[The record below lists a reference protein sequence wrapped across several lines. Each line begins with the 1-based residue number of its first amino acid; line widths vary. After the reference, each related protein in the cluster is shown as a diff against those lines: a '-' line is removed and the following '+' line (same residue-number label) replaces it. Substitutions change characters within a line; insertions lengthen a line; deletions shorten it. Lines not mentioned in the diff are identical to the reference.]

1 MINFAKNLKMGL
13 KVGIIGLTNTGKTTI
28 FNCFSN
34 TKAQTSE
41 FSFSTN
47 KSNFGMAYVPDE
59 RLLKLTEL
67 VPTRKITYTTMEF
80 VDIPG
85 LTKGAS
91 EGQGIGNSFLGDIRN
106 VDAIVHVVRCFDN
119 PNLPHVEGS
128 IDPVRD
134 IEILD
139 FELQVKDLESIEKR
153 IQKVEKKAKSGEK
166 ESKLEYD
173 VLVNVRQELQN
184 FKNVRHI
191 EIKPEDKKYVND
203 LFLLTDIPVMYVCNV
218 DENSAI
224 EGNKHSKSVEEHIKK
239 VEPNAKV
246 ITIAARLEADIA
258 ELEDEQERKDFLEDA
273 GLNEPGINKVIRA
286 AYDLLDLR
294 TFFTVGEEENR
305 AWTIKKGWTAPEA
318 AGVIHS
324 DLKRGFIR
332 AEVIAYNDF
341 VKFGSEHACKEHG
354 KLRLEGK
361 EYVVQEG
368 DIMHIRFNV

>member
-1 MINFAKNLKMGL
+1 MAL
-13 KVGIIGLTNTGKTTI
+13 KVGIVGLTNTGKTTI

-41 FSFSTN
+41 YSFSTN

-139 FELQVKDLESIEKR
+139 FELQIKDLESIEKR
-153 IQKVEKKAKSGEK
+153 IQKVEKKAKSGDK

-173 VLVNVRQELQN
+173 ALVNVRQELQN

-191 EIKPEDKKYVND
+191 DIKPEDKKFVND

-218 DENSAI
+218 DDKSAI
-224 EGNKHSKSVEEHIKK
+224 EGNKHSKAVEQHIAK

-246 ITIAARLEADIA
+246 ITIAARMEADIA
-258 ELEDEQERKDFLEDA
+258 ELEDEQERKVFLEDA
-273 GLNEPGINKVIRA
+273 GLSEPGINKVIRT

-332 AEVIAYNDF
+332 AEVIAYEDF
-341 VKFGSEHACKEHG
+341 IKYGSEHKCKEHG

-361 EYVVQEG
+361 EYIVQEG